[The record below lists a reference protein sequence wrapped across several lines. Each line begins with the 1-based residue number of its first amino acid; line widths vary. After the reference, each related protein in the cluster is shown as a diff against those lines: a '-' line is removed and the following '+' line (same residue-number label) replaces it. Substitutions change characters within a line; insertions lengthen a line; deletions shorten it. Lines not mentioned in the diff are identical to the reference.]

1 MYLCGAVVELFV
13 ALPFVQIVCLSL
25 YTKCASI
32 SGYKCVYIVYGYI
45 VAAQFAH
52 YKLFS
57 RPEIANG
64 VWCLQNTLLFT
75 ISISNGNHSDTFE
88 PSPPTNH
95 PPVRCSFDETYIYTY
110 IHLSIYRY
118 RIWLWERRW
127 RRRTTERVVIAINS
141 AHIGKESRADK
152 SPSTVWTTTN
162 NLFRSS
168 VMCRLFSDRLNCATS
183 KPYTVF
189 FPSSCHPCYA
199 ATYIY
204 IYIAFVFT
212 LELLQYIANN
222 TEVGNVRA
230 AKCTTTLRS
239 VSSSSHIRLRFDA
252 VIAF

>member
-64 VWCLQNTLLFT
+64 VWCSQNTLLFT

-95 PPVRCSFDETYIYTY
+95 PPVRCSFDETYIY
-110 IHLSIYRY
+110 
-118 RIWLWERRW
+118 
-127 RRRTTERVVIAINS
+127 
-141 AHIGKESRADK
+141 
-152 SPSTVWTTTN
+152 
-162 NLFRSS
+162 
-168 VMCRLFSDRLNCATS
+168 
-183 KPYTVF
+183 
-189 FPSSCHPCYA
+189 
-199 ATYIY
+199 IY
-204 IYIAFVFT
+204 IYLYIDIEYDYGKGDEDGVPQNELWSPLTRRTSEKRVVQTSHRRLFERQQTIYFVHRLCADYSAIDWTAPPLNPLQSSFR
-212 LELLQYIANN
+212 LLAILVVQQHIYIYSLC
-222 TEVGNVRA
+222 V
-230 AKCTTTLRS
+230 
-239 VSSSSHIRLRFDA
+239 HIRITA
-252 VIAF
+252 IHCQ